1 MKMIAGIVMLSIMFQ
16 AIESPRRGSFLE
28 NESLIKEQ
36 ALASKSAF
44 FIYQKAGNP
53 LKQSTVIL
61 FVAVVFLAKK
71 FIIPFSWE
79 NRLDIFLHD
88 TFSSDGIQWN
98 FYRDDPL
105 VGVIWT
111 IIIVT
116 TIGLGIFDFVFSWIP
131 WLRTLNDEP
140 MVRPSAR
147 DQHLTSA

>member
-16 AIESPRRGSFLE
+16 AIESPRLGSSLK

-36 ALASKSAF
+36 ALAPQRTFFLHPKS
-44 FIYQKAGNP
+44 GNP
-53 LKQSTVIL
+53 LTQSTVIL
-61 FVAVVFLAKK
+61 FVTVVFMAKK
-71 FIIPFSWE
+71 FVIPFSWE

-98 FYRDDPL
+98 FYRSDPL

-111 IIIVT
+111 IIIVA
-116 TIGLGIFDFVFSWIP
+116 TIGLGIFDIVHSWIP
-131 WLRTLNDEP
+131 WLKTLNDEP
-140 MVRPSAR
+140 MGSTSAR

>member
-1 MKMIAGIVMLSIMFQ
+1 MKMIAGIVMLSIIFQ
-16 AIESPRRGSFLE
+16 VVGSPRRGSSVK

-36 ALASKSAF
+36 ALAPQRTFFLHPKS
-44 FIYQKAGNP
+44 GNP
-53 LKQSTVIL
+53 LTQSTVIL
-61 FVAVVFLAKK
+61 FIAVVFLAKK

-111 IIIVT
+111 IIIAT
-116 TIGLGIFDFVFSWIP
+116 TIGLGIFDFIFSWIP
-131 WLRTLNDEP
+131 WLKTLNDEP
-140 MVRPSAR
+140 MGSPSAR